1 MVRRPVLSVIL
12 ALALLAAPFAAKAQQ
27 PGKTSH
33 IGILSSGW
41 PAQDSVHIEAF
52 RQGLRDAGW
61 VEGQNLVI
69 EWRSAEG
76 KTDRLA
82 ALAAELVRLKVVV
95 IVAATSTRATQAAMR
110 ATTTIPIV
118 MVAAGAPLD
127 TGLVAS
133 LARPGGNVTG
143 NTTLGAEVGAKRL
156 EFVKEL
162 VPRATQI
169 ALLWNPDNPANVR
182 IHAELVEKAPTV
194 GLKLFSVRVRTAE
207 EFDGALALLAKER
220 PDALLLTAD
229 PMHQLHMGQV
239 IEFAAKQRLPA
250 IYNTKDSVMAGGLMS
265 YGANQPELY
274 RRAATYVAKI
284 LNGAKVGELPV
295 EQPTKFE
302 LVINLKTAKALGL
315 KIPPSVLAR
324 ADEVIE

>member
-1 MVRRPVLSVIL
+1 VDLIVASGTPAS
-12 ALALLAAPFAAKAQQ
+12 FAAKQA
-27 PGKTSH
+27 TST
-33 IGILSSGW
+33 I
-41 PAQDSVHIEAF
+41 P
-52 RQGLRDAGW
+52 
-61 VEGQNLVI
+61 LVM
-69 EWRSAEG
+69 G
-76 KTDRLA
+76 
-82 ALAAELVRLKVVV
+82 ALAANPVE
-95 IVAATSTRATQAAMR
+95 
-110 ATTTIPIV
+110 
-118 MVAAGAPLD
+118 